1 MSIDAVESRIS
12 QILQMQQQLLD
23 PAASASVTAAS
34 ATGTSPASSQSFS
47 SALASAV
54 GAQFP
59 QTPGVPSTP
68 VSSSGVTPPASAISG
83 SGYVNPVP
91 GWSASRVDQ
100 GSDGT
105 LTSKG
110 FLAPGRS
117 QILIADSSNAGWGG
131 GGYIAA
137 RLLDGPNAGDVYYV
151 AEGVAPSAGLTAGQ
165 VVSAGTQ
172 IATPAVSPYNG
183 ILGNIESGWANPSSP
198 GTPLAQAL
206 PGYSGDES
214 TAAVTAGSSWNNFIS
229 SLGAEASHLD
239 AGAASPQASLLN
251 AFPTL

>member
-12 QILQMQQQLLD
+12 QIVQMQQQLSD
-23 PAASASVTAAS
+23 PAASAPVAAAS
-34 ATGTSPASSQSFS
+34 ATGTSPASAQSFS

-54 GAQFP
+54 GAQYP
-59 QTPGVPSTP
+59 QTPGLPTT
-68 VSSSGVTPPASAISG
+68 VSSSGVTAAAGAVSG

-117 QILIADSSNAGWGG
+117 QILIADPSNAGWGG

-151 AEGVAPSAGLTAGQ
+151 AEGIAPSAGLTAGQ
-165 VVSAGTQ
+165 IVPAGTQ